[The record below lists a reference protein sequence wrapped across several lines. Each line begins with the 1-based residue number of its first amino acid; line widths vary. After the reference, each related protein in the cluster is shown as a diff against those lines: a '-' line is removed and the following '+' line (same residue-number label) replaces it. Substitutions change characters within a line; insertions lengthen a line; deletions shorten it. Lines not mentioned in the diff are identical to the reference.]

1 MSPERMA
8 RLKCEACGECVAT
21 RVQRDFEERV
31 SHEGREPI
39 EIRVQGVDT
48 IVCGNPAC
56 PIDHPDRLK
65 LLDDAATWRITEE
78 TARQLG
84 LLTPS
89 QIRAGRERL
98 GLTQQELQELLRLGG
113 NSLSRWESGAV
124 YQSRSMDTLLRLVF
138 DVASVVTFLSS
149 RAKSDCELSKRF
161 PYFATANGSA
171 RHDALRVD
179 FDPKR
184 FFANA
189 A

>member
-1 MSPERMA
+1 MA
-8 RLKCEACGECVAT
+8 RLNCEACGERVAT

-56 PIDHPDRLK
+56 PVDHPDRLK

-84 LLTPS
+84 LLTLS

-138 DVASVVTFLSS
+138 DVPEAMQ
-149 RAKSDCELSKRF
+149 
-161 PYFATANGSA
+161 
-171 RHDALRVD
+171 ALRVRRSAD
-179 FDPKR
+179 ER
-184 FFANA
+184 A